1 MTINIIAV
9 VFFIAII
16 ASLGSALFH
25 LVKRGSEEQSLKTA
39 QALTYRIGLSLVL
52 FILLFIAYAA
62 GLFQPSGIG
71 ARIQQ
76 IHSSNTDQPQSNP

>member
-1 MTINIIAV
+1 MTINIVAV
-9 VFFIAII
+9 IFFIAIV

-52 FILLFIAYAA
+52 FILLFIAFAA
-62 GLFQPSGIG
+62 GIFQPRGIG

-76 IHSSNTDQPQSNP
+76 IQSSNTDQRQPNP